1 LRNRRCGNDRDVRLT
16 GAIGESGSPSDI
28 LTGLIMVID
37 LVRLMLFPTL
47 MAFAAAS
54 DLLTMTI
61 SNRVSIIL
69 VAGFFA
75 LASMSGMS
83 MAEVLSHAGAAA
95 LVLVVTFGFFARGW
109 IGGGDAKLAAATAMW
124 FGFDYLMN
132 YLVYASL
139 LGGALTLLLIEFR
152 LVPLPGVLAGQF
164 WAQRLHRQD
173 GDIPYG
179 IALAGAALLVYP
191 ETPWMKAIGL

>member
-1 LRNRRCGNDRDVRLT
+1 
-16 GAIGESGSPSDI
+16 
-28 LTGLIMVID
+28 
-37 LVRLMLFPTL
+37 
-47 MAFAAAS
+47 
-54 DLLTMTI
+54 
-61 SNRVSIIL
+61 VSITMSG
-69 VAGFFA
+69 GFLA
-75 LASMSGMS
+75 LALMSGMNG
-83 MAEVLSHAGAAA
+83 AEALSHAGAAA
-95 LVLVVTFGFFARGW
+95 VVLVVAFGFFTRGW
-109 IGGGDAKLAAATAMW
+109 IGGGDAKLTAATAMW